1 MVAEI
6 TYNNGKFSIKE
17 LLPSN
22 ISSKEIWNIKT
33 NEFVPVSVICYSPNY
48 WENVKNQVGHKHIFF
63 MLKGCI
69 NNENPSGL
77 FNEFLVQDLYE
88 HRKVM
93 EALGSKM
100 RVEDSNDQLSGL
112 GFATDKRAEVI
123 VKVIGNVERILK
135 VKF

>member
-1 MVAEI
+1 MFIFFI
-6 TYNNGKFSIKE
+6 TSFIYRISICFTYYYKITTIITT
-17 LLPSN
+17 PFTP
-22 ISSKEIWNIKT
+22 IKT

-48 WENVKNQVGHKHIFF
+48 WENVKNKVGHRHIFF
-63 MLKGCI
+63 MLKECI

-112 GFATDKRAEVI
+112 
-123 VKVIGNVERILK
+123 
-135 VKF
+135 